1 MIKIEFLG
9 VVISFTSTISQALQ
23 PVSMAFSGYLAD
35 KVPISMLII
44 FMGISSLA
52 ISLIGFVI
60 PVFKTQQNNE
70 NI

>member
-9 VVISFTSTISQALQ
+9 VVISFTSTISKALQ

-44 FMGISSLA
+44 FIGISSLI
-52 ISLIGFVI
+52 ISLIGFAI
-60 PVFKTQQNNE
+60 PVFKTQQHNE
-70 NI
+70 SI